1 MSKFKGLKL
10 KKKIYLFEFIMLKVL
25 LKLILMGFVDNDNV
39 LKCWCFNIL
48 SFIKLMIYYL

>member
-1 MSKFKGLKL
+1 MFKI
-10 KKKIYLFEFIMLKVL
+10 KKKINLFEFIMLKVL

-48 SFIKLMIYYL
+48 SFIKLMIDYL